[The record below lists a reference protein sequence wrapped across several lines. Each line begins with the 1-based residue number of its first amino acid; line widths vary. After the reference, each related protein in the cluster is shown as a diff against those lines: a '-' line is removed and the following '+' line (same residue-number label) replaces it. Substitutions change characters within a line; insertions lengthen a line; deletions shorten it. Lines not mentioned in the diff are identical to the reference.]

1 MNSNERTGR
10 SLHAPGKDAP
20 SAAYATAGESED
32 RDRRYDDHSAD
43 RGRVRTQ
50 GVVLIVDDQ
59 PVMRALIRDFL
70 QSAFTGLD
78 LREAADADRALALVR
93 DLSPVAVLTDINL
106 PGMSGLELTPR
117 IHALR
122 PAARVIV
129 VTHHEG
135 PAYRESA
142 EAAGAFGY
150 VHKDMIFVELAPLLL
165 RALQARREDTPR
177 GDA

>member
-1 MNSNERTGR
+1 MNSDEQTAPG
-10 SLHAPGKDAP
+10 LHAPGP
-20 SAAYATAGESED
+20 EATAVTYAMGAQGGD
-32 RDRRYDDHSAD
+32 RDRRYDDGSGE
-43 RGRVRTQ
+43 RGRIRTQ

-78 LREAADADRALALVR
+78 LREAPDADRALALVR
-93 DLSPVAVLTDINL
+93 EHSPLAVLTDINL

-117 IHALR
+117 IHALS

-129 VTHHEG
+129 VTHHDG

-150 VHKDMIFVELAPLLL
+150 VHKDMIFVELAPLLIRAL
-165 RALQARREDTPR
+165 RAREENTPR
-177 GDA
+177 GEA